1 MAGRRRI
8 DPPSL
13 VQLAAQELRRMILA
27 GELAPG
33 ERLIEERLT
42 EELGISR
49 PPLREAMR
57 TLQHEGLVEIT
68 PRRGAS
74 VTRLADGDVV
84 EILTLRSS
92 LERLAVE
99 MGVPVT
105 DPTRLARC
113 RAALAE
119 MQRCAES
126 ADRAQLVERG
136 YEFHRAIVG
145 LAGHRRLE
153 GIYDSLHQQQLWCMA
168 MNLHTREHFYEDLG
182 THVARHRDLLDLI
195 EAGDPDAVLHA
206 LAHHG
211 ERSFTHGFRQPRQ
224 DAPTAPDAREAPGT
238 SDASDASDAV
248 SR

>member
-1 MAGRRRI
+1 
-8 DPPSL
+8 
-13 VQLAAQELRRMILA
+13 MILA

-168 MNLHTREHFYEDLG
+168 MNLHTASTSTR
-182 THVARHRDLLDLI
+182 T
-195 EAGDPDAVLHA
+195 
-206 LAHHG
+206 
-211 ERSFTHGFRQPRQ
+211 S
-224 DAPTAPDAREAPGT
+224 APTSPATGT
-238 SDASDASDAV
+238 CST
-248 SR
+248 